1 MTAEGRQARAA
12 GPPPAAGCLYRKDC
26 HMASISEVTPY
37 QPAGA
42 ARARRVAVEA
52 FFYVFMTLLALGFL
66 APLVWM
72 VTASLKPEH
81 LVLSIPPAFLP
92 RHFQWQN
99 YVEAWDS
106 IRGFLFNSVKLAV
119 LSVGG
124 TLFISSLAAFAFARI
139 RFAGRDIAFAVLL
152 STIMVPS
159 FVTLIPLY
167 IIYRQIGWID
177 THEPLWVPRVLHYV
191 FGIFLLRQFFMQIPQ
206 ELEDAARIDGAST
219 FQIYWRIMLPQ
230 VVPAL
235 ATIGIFAFLDSWNDL
250 FGPLIF
256 LNSPHL
262 QTLPVAL
269 ALFQGEFFS
278 QVSVQMAAATIIILP
293 IFVVFFSAQKYFL
306 QGVTMT
312 GLK

>member
-1 MTAEGRQARAA
+1 MATITSDTPARSGLTTAQ
-12 GPPPAAGCLYRKDC
+12 
-26 HMASISEVTPY
+26 
-37 QPAGA
+37 
-42 ARARRVAVEA
+42 RARQIAVEV
-52 FFYVFMTLLALGFL
+52 FFYALMTLLALMFM

-72 VTASLKPEH
+72 VTASLKPENQ
-81 LVLSIPPAFLP
+81 VMAIPPTFLP
-92 RHFQWQN
+92 RHFQWEN
-99 YVEAWDS
+99 YTEAWGS
-106 IRGFLFNSVKLAV
+106 IQGFLFNSVKLAV

-124 TLFISSLAAFAFARI
+124 TLFVSSLAAYAFARI
-139 RFAGRDIAFAVLL
+139 KFAGRDLAFAALL
-152 STIMVPS
+152 STIMVPG

-206 ELEDAARIDGAST
+206 ELEDAARIDGAGT
-219 FQIYWRIMLPQ
+219 FQIYWRIMVPQ
-230 VVPAL
+230 IVPAL

-269 ALFQGEFFS
+269 ALFQGEFFA
-278 QVSVQMAAATIIILP
+278 QISVQMAAATIIILP
-293 IFVVFFSAQKYFL
+293 ILVVFFSAQKYFL

>member
-1 MTAEGRQARAA
+1 MARVSEIDL
-12 GPPPAAGCLYRKDC
+12 PPPSPL
-26 HMASISEVTPY
+26 
-37 QPAGA
+37 
-42 ARARRVAVEA
+42 ARARGGALDA
-52 FFYVFMTLLALGFL
+52 LFYVIMTVLACAFM
-66 APLVWM
+66 APLLWM
-72 VTASLKPEH
+72 VTASLKPET
-81 LVLSIPPAFLP
+81 LVMAIPPTFLP

-99 YVEAWDS
+99 YAEAWGS
-106 IRGFLFNSVKLAV
+106 IQGFLFNSVKLAV

-124 TLFISSLAAFAFARI
+124 TLFVSSLAAYAFARI
-139 RFAGRDIAFAVLL
+139 RFVGRDLAFAVLL

-191 FGIFLLRQFFMQIPQ
+191 FGIFLLRQFFKQIPQ

-219 FQIYWRIMLPQ
+219 FQIYWRIMMPQ
-230 VVPAL
+230 VAPAL

-256 LNSPHL
+256 LNSPGL

-269 ALFQGEFFS
+269 ALFQGEYFT
-278 QVSVQMAAATIIILP
+278 QVSVLMAGATITILP
-293 IFVVFFSAQKYFL
+293 ILIIFFAAQKYFM

-312 GLK
+312 GFK

>member
-1 MTAEGRQARAA
+1 M
-12 GPPPAAGCLYRKDC
+12 
-26 HMASISEVTPY
+26 
-37 QPAGA
+37 
-42 ARARRVAVEA
+42 
-52 FFYVFMTLLALGFL
+52 
-66 APLVWM
+66 APLLWM
-72 VTASLKPEH
+72 VTASLKPENQ
-81 LVLSIPPAFLP
+81 VMAIPPTFLP
-92 RHFQWQN
+92 RHFEWQN
-99 YVEAWDS
+99 YVEAWGS
-106 IRGFLFNSVKLAV
+106 VQGFLFNSLKLAV

-124 TLFISSLAAFAFARI
+124 TLFVSSLAAFAFARI
-139 RFAGRDIAFAVLL
+139 RFAGRDLAFAVLL
-152 STIMVPS
+152 STIMVPG

-235 ATIGIFAFLDSWNDL
+235 ATIGIFVFLDSWNDL

-278 QVSVQMAAATIIILP
+278 QISVQMAAATIIILP
-293 IFVVFFSAQKYFL
+293 ILVVFFSAQKYFL

>member
-1 MTAEGRQARAA
+1 MAHLSPTAPKFQLTGSQRVSQ
-12 GPPPAAGCLYRKDC
+12 L
-26 HMASISEVTPY
+26 ASSI
-37 QPAGA
+37 
-42 ARARRVAVEA
+42 
-52 FFYVFMTLLALGFL
+52 FFYSLMTLLAIAFM
-66 APLVWM
+66 APLLWM
-72 VTASLKPEH
+72 VTASLKPENQ
-81 LVLSIPPAFLP
+81 VMAIPPTFLP
-92 RHFQWQN
+92 RHFQWEN
-99 YVEAWDS
+99 YTEAWAS
-106 IRGFLFNSVKLAV
+106 IQSFLLNSVKLAV
-119 LSVGG
+119 LSVAG
-124 TLFISSLAAFAFARI
+124 TLLVSSLAAYAFARI
-139 RFAGRDIAFAVLL
+139 QFVGREFAFAALL
-152 STIMVPS
+152 STIMVPG

-191 FGIFLLRQFFMQIPQ
+191 FGIFLLRQFFLQIPQ

-219 FQIYWRIMLPQ
+219 FLIYWRIMLPQ
-230 VVPAL
+230 VLPAM

-278 QVSVQMAAATIIILP
+278 QISVQMAAATIIIVP
-293 IFVVFFSAQKYFL
+293 IFIVFFSAQKYFL